1 MASGTV
7 ALLLGWM
14 GLWMGFGPEGSVPA
28 PAAIAL
34 AWLPLLPAL
43 PRLIRGGRKAA
54 GWCSMAGVFYAGFA
68 VMELVANPAATIWA
82 AVALALSLLM
92 ISAQL
97 RLIRHCPNPED
108 AANG

>member
-1 MASGTV
+1 MAGATV

-14 GLWMGFGPEGSVPA
+14 GLWMGFGPDGSVPA

-43 PRLIRGGRKAA
+43 PRLFRGGRKAA

-82 AVALALSLLM
+82 AVALALSLMM
-92 ISAQL
+92 IAAQL
-97 RLIRHCPNPED
+97 RLIRDRPKPD
-108 AANG
+108 VTANG